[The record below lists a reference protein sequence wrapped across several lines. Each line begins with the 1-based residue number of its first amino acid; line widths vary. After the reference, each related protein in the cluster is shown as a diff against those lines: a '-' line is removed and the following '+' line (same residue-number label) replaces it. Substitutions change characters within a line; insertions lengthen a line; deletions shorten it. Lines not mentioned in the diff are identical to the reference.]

1 MKKSAKPQTSHSIK
15 RKNNEDNTI
24 PDLCTLSDLHFGQR
38 LLQFAI
44 ECTPD
49 AVYLMEPSARFVY
62 VNNAACNA
70 LGYSRVELLGMT
82 VHNID
87 PNLPRQVWIN
97 HWQDLKNR
105 GSFIIESAHRTKS
118 GTVFPVEIRINYLA
132 FEGKEYNI
140 AFARDITS
148 RKKSAQDRERLL
160 KKLEKTLNK
169 VKTLSGLLP
178 ICAKCKRIRD
188 KHGKWHQ
195 IEVYVHNHS
204 KADFS
209 HGLCPQCAKQLY
221 K

>member
-1 MKKSAKPQTSHSIK
+1 MKKYVKAQTDNPIK
-15 RKNNEDNTI
+15 KKNIKHNSNPNLFPL
-24 PDLCTLSDLHFGQR
+24 PDLQFGQR

-49 AVYLMEPSARFVY
+49 AVYLIEPNAHFVY
-62 VNNAACNA
+62 VNDAACYA
-70 LGYSRVELLGMT
+70 LGYSRKELLGMT
-82 VHNID
+82 VHHID
-87 PNLPRQVWIN
+87 PNFPKKVWPN
-97 HWQDLKNR
+97 HWLDLKSC
-105 GSFIIESAHRTKS
+105 GSFIIESNHRTKD
-118 GTVFPVEIRINYLA
+118 GKTFPVEIRINYLP

-140 AFARDITS
+140 AFARDITE
-148 RKKSAQDRERLL
+148 RNKSIQERERLV
-160 KKLEKTLNK
+160 KKLEKALDK

-188 KHGKWHQ
+188 KRGKWQQ
-195 IEVYVHNHS
+195 IEVYMHHHM